1 MKKVALIDAGQEIY
15 GQSIGVLVASF
26 STIREAA
33 DYNEEYQRTAVGGYV
48 PTKVVTLKRWLP
60 DGTHVRQ
67 ADLAESK

>member
-15 GQSIGVLVASF
+15 GQSIGVLIASF
-26 STIREAA
+26 STIREAV
-33 DYNEEYQRTAVGGYV
+33 DYNKKYQRKVMSGYI

-60 DGTHVRQ
+60 DGTHIRQ